1 MEIAYVTSNKLHLEL
16 LKQKGGFG
24 AKFVTPLLNNPS
36 RFIATMLVGNNIAL
50 VVYGIE
56 MANLIEP
63 KIRVYTDLNFL
74 VILIQTIISS
84 LMVLITAEFLP
95 KVFFE
100 VNATRLLKFF
110 IIPVWIIYYFLYYPT
125 SIILNISNF
134 FLKVFFSS
142 TNKDTKPVFARVDLH
157 KFVEELTKAKS
168 NSENIDPEIQIFQ
181 NALDFSQIKARECMI
196 PRNEIKSVDIEDS
209 VKNLSE
215 KFINTGLSK
224 ILVYRGNMDKI
235 IGYIHSFELFKKP
248 KDIKSILLPILL
260 IPETKTVNHIL
271 DLFIKKRKSI
281 ALVIDEFGGT
291 AGLLTIEDVVEQ
303 LFGPKDIKSILLPIL
318 LIPETKTVNHIL
330 DLFIKKRKSIALVI
344 DEFGGTAGLL
354 TIEDVVE
361 QLFGEIEDEHDKIE
375 LINKK
380 ISDNEYIFSGRH
392 KIDFLNEKYNLIL
405 PDSQDYETLSGLIV
419 YFNENIP
426 KINSVIEINQFQFEV
441 LEVKM
446 TKIQK
451 VKLTIRKLHDD
462 NL

>member
-1 MEIAYVTSNKLHLEL
+1 MHKKITFINFLDLWVFIDSIIIIIISLLFSAFFSGMEIAYVTSNKLHLEL

-100 VNATRLLKFF
+100 INANRLLKFF

-157 KFVEELTKAKS
+157 KFIEELTKTKS

-209 VKNLSE
+209 IKNLSE

-291 AGLLTIEDVVEQ
+291 
-303 LFGPKDIKSILLPIL
+303 S
-318 LIPETKTVNHIL
+318 
-330 DLFIKKRKSIALVI
+330 
-344 DEFGGTAGLL
+344 GLL

-380 ISDNEYIFSGRH
+380 ISDYEYIFSGRH
-392 KIDFLNEKYNLIL
+392 KIDFLNEKYNLLL
-405 PDSQDYETLSGLIV
+405 PDSEDYETLSGLIV

-446 TKIQK
+446 TKVQK

>member
-303 LFGPKDIKSILLPIL
+303 LFG
-318 LIPETKTVNHIL
+318 
-330 DLFIKKRKSIALVI
+330 
-344 DEFGGTAGLL
+344 
-354 TIEDVVE
+354 
-361 QLFGEIEDEHDKIE
+361 EIEDEHDKIE

>member
-1 MEIAYVTSNKLHLEL
+1 MDPDSIIIIIISLLFSAFFSGMEIAYVTSNKLHLEL

-100 VNATRLLKFF
+100 INATRLLKFF

-157 KFVEELTKAKS
+157 KFIEELTKAKS

-291 AGLLTIEDVVEQ
+291 
-303 LFGPKDIKSILLPIL
+303 S
-318 LIPETKTVNHIL
+318 
-330 DLFIKKRKSIALVI
+330 
-344 DEFGGTAGLL
+344 GLL

-380 ISDNEYIFSGRH
+380 ISDYEYIFSGRH
-392 KIDFLNEKYNLIL
+392 KIDFLNEKYNLLL
-405 PDSQDYETLSGLIV
+405 PDSEDYETLSGLIV

-446 TKIQK
+446 TKIEK

>member
-63 KIRVYTDLNFL
+63 KIRIYTDLNFL

-100 VNATRLLKFF
+100 INATRLLKFF

-157 KFVEELTKAKS
+157 KFIEELTKAKS

-303 LFGPKDIKSILLPIL
+303 LFG
-318 LIPETKTVNHIL
+318 
-330 DLFIKKRKSIALVI
+330 
-344 DEFGGTAGLL
+344 
-354 TIEDVVE
+354 
-361 QLFGEIEDEHDKIE
+361 EIEDEHDKIE

-405 PDSQDYETLSGLIV
+405 PDSEDYETLSGLIV

-446 TKIQK
+446 TKIEK